1 MHRRFKNLSCGAL
14 AVLLCLQGMPFEVSA
29 DSGEDTTFQIKI
41 AHTNDIHARVSEEK
55 GIIGAER
62 LKTMIDAWSSDGDM
76 DLVVDSGDLFH
87 GQPIA
92 TLVKGESIAKIAQLL
107 GYDVMTAGNHDWS
120 YGKDRLKELCD
131 MAGVQ
136 MLCGNVK
143 TENQDPFFEQ
153 EYYVEEV
160 SKNGETL
167 KVGMFGEID
176 PELYHSTT
184 PANVEGLTFTDSVA
198 YAKQAVEQLKE
209 EGCDIVIGLAHT
221 NDPQE
226 IAAQVDDVNLW
237 LCGHEHVDRNTT
249 VSTPNGGTAYVVES
263 GYYLNEVSLMELD
276 CTLDENGEL
285 KEVAFE
291 RQVVTAE
298 NADTYE
304 KDASVTALLEDIN
317 QEQEEVLKTVVGKTP
332 EDLDGD
338 WYHLRIDETN
348 LGRVVADAYLLA
360 TGADAAFENA
370 GGIRASVAA
379 GSVTYGDIIGV
390 SPYGNYIVTKQI
402 TGKELLEILETS
414 IEIQRQCI
422 EAYERGEDDAW
433 PSSSGS
439 YLQFGGIEVL
449 YDLDGPE
456 GNRVLKVTVGE
467 KPLDEKQ
474 VYTVATNNYAAVS
487 GYYPQLANAGEI
499 GQFCACDE
507 ALVAYF
513 KQGEEAV
520 AKTLDASAMIPV
532 ENCPHKDTEIRDGKE
547 ATCTEEGYTGDTWC
561 KDCEKV
567 VEPGK
572 TIDKKEHQYE
582 QGKCTVCGIKDPTQK
597 QEEEKKPEENKKP
610 TGNKEQEK
618 KQDTT
623 KTTQKKTNTDKKADN
638 AKTGDAN
645 HPEAYVLLLLL
656 SGIVLTVNWKKRKS
670 V

>member
-1 MHRRFKNLSCGAL
+1 MHRRFKNLSCGVL

-198 YAKQAVEQLKE
+198 YAKQAVGQLKE

-226 IAAQVDDVNLW
+226 IAVQVDDVNLW

-276 CTLDENGEL
+276 CTLDKNGEL

-449 YDLDGPE
+449 YDLAGPE

-487 GYYPQLANAGEI
+487 GYYPQLVNAGEI

-572 TIDKKEHQYE
+572 TIYKKEHQYE

>member
-1 MHRRFKNLSCGAL
+1 MHRRFKNLSCGVL

-198 YAKQAVEQLKE
+198 YAKQAVGQLKE

-226 IAAQVDDVNLW
+226 IAVQVDDVNLW

-276 CTLDENGEL
+276 CTLDKNGEL

-449 YDLDGPE
+449 YDLAGPE

-487 GYYPQLANAGEI
+487 GYYPQLVNAGEI

>member
-1 MHRRFKNLSCGAL
+1 MHRRFKNLSCGVL

-645 HPEAYVLLLLL
+645 HPEAYVLLVLL
-656 SGIVLTVNWKKRKS
+656 SGIVLAVNLKKRKS
-670 V
+670 A